1 MDLAF
6 TVKELMMYKITIQT
20 YSRLKMATRLTA
32 GNTLALLISL
42 AVLSGCASHGVRL
55 EGAGPAGVT
64 SSGAPSGNV
73 NADGIAAPND
83 LSDNGADL
91 IGIPLEVNRLVLK
104 WIDYFQGPG
113 REHMERYLSR
123 STRYA
128 PVMKEIL
135 RKEGLPE
142 DLIYIALIE
151 SGFSSTAHSSASAVG
166 YWQFIKGTGKQYHM
180 RIDSFVD
187 ERRDFE
193 RSTVAAA
200 DYFKG
205 LYNLFGAWY
214 LAIASYNVGENR
226 VKSLVMRHKTRDFWQ
241 LARENKLPQE
251 TVNYVPKFLAARLIA
266 KEPEKYGFTDI
277 EYMPALD
284 FGTVTFGTPIDIR
297 KLASEIGLEYDDL
310 RDLNPMYKRG
320 VAPMPKGSNKLVLRV
335 PRGSEAKAL
344 AAAGPAAANT
354 QMLYV
359 AEDDYSYYRVRR
371 GDTVSSIAK
380 KFKISQTKVLQLNR
394 LSQRS
399 VLSVGKRLRV
409 PSEDVATLGPSKSS
423 QIESRIKRDR
433 DRSPANESTDKK
445 SQAPSTKL
453 AMRSRQVTKLESKPE
468 AKYAAKTGNRY
479 LAAHVS
485 VKQKKAMAKAI
496 AKHDA
501 KHDFHVVRRG
511 ENLALIAKKY
521 RVSVRE
527 LATYNRLKNQS
538 TLFVGKRLEIPAMQA
553 AR

>member
-1 MDLAF
+1 MNQKSSSPNF
-6 TVKELMMYKITIQT
+6 
-20 YSRLKMATRLTA
+20 S
-32 GNTLALLISL
+32 LLWRRASVLSL
-42 AVLSGCASHGVRL
+42 VFCAAVLSGCAMRGVRL
-55 EGAGPAGVT
+55 DGSGEAGVS
-64 SSGAPSGNV
+64 SSGGGANASAPGS
-73 NADGIAAPND
+73 APND

-113 REHMERYLSR
+113 RPHMERYLSR

-128 PVMKEIL
+128 PAMKEIL

-166 YWQFIKGTGKQYHM
+166 YWQFIKGTAKQYHM
-180 RIDSFVD
+180 RVDSFVD

-277 EYMPALD
+277 DYMPALE
-284 FGTVTFGTPIDIR
+284 FSTVTFDTPMDIR
-297 KLASEIGLEYDDL
+297 RLATEMGLEYDDL
-310 RDLNPMYKRG
+310 RDLNPMFKRG
-320 VAPMPKGSNKLVLRV
+320 VAPMPKGSSKLTLRV
-335 PRGSEAKAL
+335 PKGQESKAL
-344 AAAGPAAANT
+344 AAATAAAANT
-354 QMLYV
+354 KMRYV

-371 GDTVSSIAK
+371 GDTVSSIAR
-380 KFKISQTKVLQLNR
+380 KFNISQTKILQLNR
-394 LSQRS
+394 LSVRS
-399 VLSVGKRLRV
+399 ILSVGRRLRV

-423 QIESRIKRDR
+423 QIETRMKRDR
-433 DRSPANESTDKK
+433 DRDRLPSSESADKK
-445 SQAPSTKL
+445 SQSPSSKV
-453 AMRSRQVTKLESKPE
+453 AMRARQVSKSGR
-468 AKYAAKTGNRY
+468 ATVKSRVV
-479 LAAHVS
+479 VS
-485 VKQKKAMAKAI
+485 ASRPI
-496 AKHDA
+496 
-501 KHDFHVVRRG
+501 HVVRRG
-511 ENLALIAKKY
+511 ENLALIARKY
-521 RVSVRE
+521 KVSVRE
-527 LATYNRLKNQS
+527 LASTNRLKRKS
-538 TLFVGKRLEIPAMQA
+538 TLFVGKRLEIPNL
-553 AR
+553 

>member
-1 MDLAF
+1 M
-6 TVKELMMYKITIQT
+6 TSPN
-20 YSRLKMATRLTA
+20 YSLTKRRAT
-32 GNTLALLISL
+32 TLALVFCA
-42 AVLSGCASHGVRL
+42 AVLSGCATRGVRID
-55 EGAGPAGVT
+55 GSGPAGAS
-64 SSGAPSGNV
+64 SSGSSANGAAPGS
-73 NADGIAAPND
+73 APND

-113 REHMERYLSR
+113 RPHMERYLSR

-128 PVMKEIL
+128 PAMKEIL

-166 YWQFIKGTGKQYHM
+166 YWQFIKGTAKQYHM
-180 RIDSFVD
+180 RVDSFVD

-277 EYMPALD
+277 EYMPALE
-284 FGTVTFGTPIDIR
+284 FSTVSFDTPMDIR
-297 KLASEIGLEYDDL
+297 RLASEMGLEYDDL

-320 VAPMPKGSNKLVLRV
+320 VAPMPKGLSKLTLRV
-335 PRGSEAKAL
+335 PKGQESKAL
-344 AAAGPAAANT
+344 AAATAAAANT
-354 QMLYV
+354 KMRYV

-371 GDTVSSIAK
+371 GDTVSSIAR
-380 KFKISQTKVLQLNR
+380 KFNISQTKIQQLNR
-394 LSQRS
+394 LSNKS
-399 VLSVGKRLRV
+399 ILSVGKRLRV

-423 QIESRIKRDR
+423 QIETRMKRDR
-433 DRSPANESTDKK
+433 ERERLPSNETADKK
-445 SQAPSTKL
+445 SQGPSTKI
-453 AMRSRQVTKLESKPE
+453 ATRSRQVSKVTSPV
-468 AKYAAKTGNRY
+468 ANRKTTSSR
-479 LAAHVS
+479 ARVKSRVVVS
-485 VKQKKAMAKAI
+485 ASRPV
-496 AKHDA
+496 
-501 KHDFHVVRRG
+501 HVVRRG
-511 ENLALIAKKY
+511 ENLALIARKY
-521 RVSVRE
+521 KVSVRE
-527 LATYNRLKNQS
+527 LASTNRLKNKS
-538 TLFVGKRLEIPAMQA
+538 TLFVGKRLEIPNL
-553 AR
+553 

>member
-1 MDLAF
+1 M
-6 TVKELMMYKITIQT
+6 
-20 YSRLKMATRLTA
+20 R
-32 GNTLALLISL
+32 
-42 AVLSGCASHGVRL
+42 GVRL
-55 EGAGPAGVT
+55 DGSGEAGVS
-64 SSGAPSGNV
+64 SSGGGANASAPGS
-73 NADGIAAPND
+73 APND

-113 REHMERYLSR
+113 RPHMERYLSR

-128 PVMKEIL
+128 PAMKEIL

-166 YWQFIKGTGKQYHM
+166 YWQFIKGTAKQYHM
-180 RIDSFVD
+180 RVDSFVD

-277 EYMPALD
+277 DYMPALE
-284 FGTVTFGTPIDIR
+284 FSTVTFDTPMDIR
-297 KLASEIGLEYDDL
+297 RLATEMGLEYDDL
-310 RDLNPMYKRG
+310 RDLNPMFKRG
-320 VAPMPKGSNKLVLRV
+320 VAPMPKGSSKLTLRV
-335 PRGSEAKAL
+335 PKGQESKAL
-344 AAAGPAAANT
+344 AAATAAAANT
-354 QMLYV
+354 KMRYV

-371 GDTVSSIAK
+371 GDTVSSIAR
-380 KFKISQTKVLQLNR
+380 KFNISQTKILQLNR
-394 LSQRS
+394 LSVRS
-399 VLSVGKRLRV
+399 ILSVGRRLRV

-423 QIESRIKRDR
+423 QIETRMKRDR
-433 DRSPANESTDKK
+433 DRDRLPSSESADKK
-445 SQAPSTKL
+445 SQSPSSKV
-453 AMRSRQVTKLESKPE
+453 AMRARQVSKSGR
-468 AKYAAKTGNRY
+468 ATVKSRVV
-479 LAAHVS
+479 VS
-485 VKQKKAMAKAI
+485 ASRPI
-496 AKHDA
+496 
-501 KHDFHVVRRG
+501 HVVRRG
-511 ENLALIAKKY
+511 ENLALIARKY
-521 RVSVRE
+521 KVSVRE
-527 LATYNRLKNQS
+527 LASTNRLKRKS
-538 TLFVGKRLEIPAMQA
+538 TLFVGKRLEIPNL
-553 AR
+553 

>member
-1 MDLAF
+1 
-6 TVKELMMYKITIQT
+6 
-20 YSRLKMATRLTA
+20 MASWRA
-32 GNTLALLISL
+32 GVWNQSSTSGAALLVTV
-42 AVLSGCASHGVRL
+42 AMLSGCATSAVRI
-55 EGAGPAGVT
+55 EGPAGAGGVA
-64 SSGAPSGNV
+64 SSGAAASGG
-73 NADGIAAPND
+73 AAAPND

-91 IGIPLEVNRLVLK
+91 LGIPLEVNRLVLK

-113 REHMERYLSR
+113 RAHMERYLSR

-128 PVMKEIL
+128 PKMKEIL
-135 RKEGLPE
+135 RREGLPE

-166 YWQFIKGTGKQYHM
+166 YWQFIRGTAKQYHM

-187 ERRDFE
+187 ERRDYE

-226 VKSLVMRHKTRDFWQ
+226 VKSLVMRNKTRDFWQ

-284 FGTVTFGTPIDIR
+284 FATVTYSTPIDIR

-320 VAPMPKGSNKLVLRV
+320 VAPMPKGSDKLVLRV
-335 PRGSEAKAL
+335 PRGTEAKAL

-354 QMLYV
+354 QMRYV

-371 GDTVSSIAK
+371 GDTVSSIAR
-380 KFKISQTKVLQLNR
+380 KFNISQTKILQLNR

-409 PSEDVATLGPSKSS
+409 PAEDVATLGPSKSS
-423 QIESRIKRDR
+423 QIETRMKRDR
-433 DRSPANESTDKK
+433 DRDRLPATETVDKK
-445 SQAPSTKL
+445 SQAPSTKV
-453 AMRSRQVTKLESKPE
+453 ASRARQLSESKL
-468 AKYAAKTGNRY
+468 N
-479 LAAHVS
+479 
-485 VKQKKAMAKAI
+485 KKASALASVAALAKISKNQRAKMAK
-496 AKHDA
+496 KDV
-501 KHDFHVVRRG
+501 HVVRRG
-511 ENLALIAKKY
+511 ENLATIARKY
-521 RVSVRE
+521 NVSVRE
-527 LATYNRLKNQS
+527 LASYNRLKNQS
-538 TLFVGKRLEIPAMQA
+538 TLWVGKRLTIPEL
-553 AR
+553 